1 MCYTHNV
8 DYVAK
13 LQGYCMVHNYV
24 LIANSESII
33 NAILF
38 LELLRGGQ
46 RFATSGKQISLLS
59 HLATSSVNYCQQIS
73 TLRLPIYNLQN
84 KTSPTT
90 ATQSSIKST

>member
-1 MCYTHNV
+1 MTLHV

-13 LQGYCMVHNYV
+13 LQGYCTAHNYV
-24 LIANSESII
+24 FIANSESTVS
-33 NAILF
+33 AILF

-46 RFATSGKQISLLS
+46 RFATSGKQTSLLS

-84 KTSPTT
+84 KTSSTR